1 MIKEVLFQI
10 QHLKFVNLD
19 SGKYCLI
26 VEDTEVNDYVE
37 EYMLENGIE
46 TMQQAQYY
54 WRKFKAIRD
63 KELTKENALTKTD
76 LYGLLLLK

>member
-1 MIKEVLFQI
+1 MNVIIEYLSNNTV
-10 QHLKFVNLD
+10 
-19 SGKYCLI
+19 G
-26 VEDTEVNDYVE
+26 VE
-37 EYMLENGIE
+37 ECSIKVDENLSNALEYFIKFKLLENGIE